1 MIFPPHGDYE
11 IHQLGMVLLVRLI
24 GTWNV
29 ERYREYLQTVGRTVT
44 EMGES
49 PRAVVFDLRSW
60 GMGSLDIFD
69 DQRRRVEDPDRYL
82 AHLKVRTVQITSSG
96 FMRSFFQE
104 LEQGAPDQY
113 KSTYVDTPAEAL
125 AILAAEGFDFD
136 IERFREICGDE
147 TP

>member
-1 MIFPPHGDYE
+1 MIFAPHGDYE
-11 IHQLGMVLLVRLI
+11 IHQLGRVLLVRMI

-29 ERYREYLQTVGRTVT
+29 ERYREYLQTVGRTVA
-44 EMGES
+44 EMGAS

-69 DQRRRVEDPDRYL
+69 DQRMRVEDPDRYL
-82 AHLKVRTVQITSSG
+82 ADMKVRTVQITSSI

-104 LEQGAPDQY
+104 LERGAPDPY

-125 AILAAEGFDFD
+125 AILTVEGFDVD
-136 IERFREICGDE
+136 IERFRGFMNINE
-147 TP
+147 